1 MNTYQRVVKRLTDI
15 TLSLLGLTLSSPLF
29 LLITLLIKL
38 DSKGPA
44 LFRQTRMGKDS
55 KPFTCYKFRT
65 MHVDAPDIRN
75 PDGSTFNA
83 EDDPR
88 VTRVGRFLRKT
99 TLDELP
105 QLINVLKGD
114 MSIVGPRPDLPDQI
128 RFYSER
134 HKKRLLVKPGMTG
147 WAWIHGRNSIPWE
160 LRRELDVEYV
170 ENYSLRLDFYIL
182 LKTIPM
188 VLLAKGVYVPP
199 RVEPPRHEDTK
210 TRKKKFF
217 GP

>member
-1 MNTYQRVVKRLTDI
+1 MKAYQLIIKRFLDI
-15 TLSLLGLTLSSPLF
+15 VLSLSAIILFAPLM
-29 LLITLLIKL
+29 LLIALLIKL
-38 DSKGPA
+38 DSKGPVI
-44 LFRQTRMGKDS
+44 FRQMRVGKDG
-55 KPFTCYKFRT
+55 KIFVCYKFRT
-65 MHVDAPDIRN
+65 MYVNAPDIRN

-83 EDDPR
+83 ADDPR

-105 QLINVLKGD
+105 QFFNVLKGD

-128 RFYSER
+128 QFYSER

-170 ENYSLRLDFYIL
+170 ENYSLWLDFQIL
-182 LKTIPM
+182 LRTIPM
-188 VLLAKGVYVPP
+188 VLLAKGVYASPETIQHCQESP
-199 RVEPPRHEDTK
+199 DAPS
-210 TRKKKFF
+210 
-217 GP
+217 

>member
-1 MNTYQRVVKRLTDI
+1 MKTYLRIVKRLIDI
-15 TLSLLGLTLSSPLF
+15 ILSLLALFLFLPLF
-29 LLITLLIKL
+29 LFIALLIKL

-44 LFRQTRMGKDS
+44 LFRQTRVGKDG

-65 MHVDAPDIRN
+65 MYVNAPDIRN

-83 EDDPR
+83 ENDPR
-88 VTRVGRFLRKT
+88 LTRVGRFLRKT

-105 QLINVLKGD
+105 QFINVLKGD
-114 MSIVGPRPDLPDQI
+114 MSIVGPRPDLPDQV

-147 WAWIHGRNSIPWE
+147 WAWIHGRNSIPWQ
-160 LRRELDVEYV
+160 LRRDLDVEYV
-170 ENYSLRLDFYIL
+170 ENYSLWLDFYIL
-182 LKTIPM
+182 LRTIPM

-199 RVEPPRHEDTK
+199 ETIRRYQESPDAQ
-210 TRKKKFF
+210 
-217 GP
+217 G

>member
-1 MNTYQRVVKRLTDI
+1 MRVYQRIIKRLMDV
-15 TLSLLGLTLSSPLF
+15 TLSLLGLALSSPLS
-29 LLITLLIKL
+29 LLIVLLIKI
-38 DSKGPA
+38 DSEGSV
-44 LFRQTRMGKDS
+44 LFRQIRMGKDG

-65 MHVDAPDIRN
+65 MYVDAPDVRN

-114 MSIVGPRPDLPDQI
+114 MSIVGPRPDQLDQV

-134 HKKRLLVKPGMTG
+134 DKKRLLVKPGMTG

-160 LRRELDVEYV
+160 LRLELDVEYV
-170 ENYSLRLDFYIL
+170 ENYSLLLDFQIL
-182 LKTIPM
+182 LRTIPM
-188 VLLAKGVYVPP
+188 VLLAKGVYVSP
-199 RVEPPRHEDTK
+199 ETIQRHQESQDATS
-210 TRKKKFF
+210 
-217 GP
+217 

>member
-1 MNTYQRVVKRLTDI
+1 MKTWETFIKRLVDI
-15 TLSLLGLTLSSPLF
+15 VISSGVLLVLSPIF
-29 LLITLLIKL
+29 LLIALIVRL
-38 DSKGPA
+38 TSPGPA
-44 LFRQTRMGKDS
+44 LFCQTRVGKDG
-55 KPFTCYKFRT
+55 KLFTCYKFRT
-65 MHVDAPDIRN
+65 MYVNAPDIRN

-105 QLINVLKGD
+105 QFINVLKGD
-114 MSIVGPRPDLPDQI
+114 MSIVGPRPDLPDQVC
-128 RFYSER
+128 FYTER

-160 LRRELDVEYV
+160 LRRDLDVEYV
-170 ENYSLRLDFYIL
+170 ENYSLWLDFYIL
-182 LKTIPM
+182 LRTIPM

-199 RVEPPRHEDTK
+199 EIIQRYQESSDAQ
-210 TRKKKFF
+210 
-217 GP
+217 G

>member
-1 MNTYQRVVKRLTDI
+1 MRIHQQIIKRLMDI
-15 TLSLLGLTLSSPLF
+15 TLSLLALILSSPLF
-29 LLITLLIKL
+29 LFIFLLIKL
-38 DSKGPA
+38 DSRGPA
-44 LFRQTRMGKDS
+44 LFRQTRVGQYG

-65 MHVDAPDIRN
+65 MYVDAPDIRN

-88 VTRVGRFLRKT
+88 LTRVGRFLRKT

-105 QLINVLKGD
+105 QFINVLRGD
-114 MSIVGPRPDLPDQI
+114 MSIVGPRPDLPDQV
-128 RFYSER
+128 RFYTER

-170 ENYSLRLDFYIL
+170 ENYSLWLDFQIL
-182 LKTIPM
+182 LRTIPM
-188 VLLAKGVYVPP
+188 VLLAKGVYVSPETIQRCRESQDVP
-199 RVEPPRHEDTK
+199 S
-210 TRKKKFF
+210 
-217 GP
+217 

>member
-1 MNTYQRVVKRLTDI
+1 MKTYQRIIKRIIDI
-15 TLSLLGLTLSSPLF
+15 VLSLCALILFAPLM
-29 LLITLLIKL
+29 LLIALLIKL
-38 DSKGPA
+38 DSKGPVI
-44 LFRQTRMGKDS
+44 FRQMRVGKDG
-55 KPFTCYKFRT
+55 KIFICYKFRS
-65 MHVDAPDIRN
+65 MHVHAQDIRN

-83 EDDPR
+83 AADPR

-105 QLINVLKGD
+105 QFINVLKGD
-114 MSIVGPRPDLPDQI
+114 MSIVGPRPDLPDHV

-170 ENYSLRLDFYIL
+170 ENYSLWLDFQIL
-182 LKTIPM
+182 LRTIPM
-188 VLLAKGVYVPP
+188 VLLAKGVYVSPET
-199 RVEPPRHEDTK
+199 VQLYQEPPDV
-210 TRKKKFF
+210 
-217 GP
+217 PS

>member
-1 MNTYQRVVKRLTDI
+1 MRVYQQLIKRLMDV
-15 TLSLLGLTLSSPLF
+15 TLSLLGLTLSLPLS
-29 LLITLLIKL
+29 LVIALLIKI
-38 DSKGPA
+38 DSQGPV
-44 LFRQTRMGKDS
+44 LFRQTRIGKDG

-65 MHVDAPDIRN
+65 MYVDAPDIRN

-99 TLDELP
+99 TLDELA
-105 QLINVLKGD
+105 QFINVLKGD
-114 MSIVGPRPDLPDQI
+114 MSIVGPRPDLPDQV
-128 RFYSER
+128 RLYSER

-170 ENYSLRLDFYIL
+170 ENYSLWLDFQIL
-182 LKTIPM
+182 LRTIPM
-188 VLLAKGVYVPP
+188 VLLAKGVYVAPEVKP
-199 RVEPPRHEDTK
+199 LRHEGTK
-210 TRKKKFF
+210 EN
-217 GP
+217 

>member
-1 MNTYQRVVKRLTDI
+1 MRRHQLLVKRVVDVVFS
-15 TLSLLGLTLSSPLF
+15 SLALVTAFPLF
-29 LLITLLIKL
+29 VLIALAIKI
-38 DSKGPA
+38 DSGGPV
-44 LFRQTRMGKDS
+44 LFRQTRVGKDGRL
-55 KPFTCYKFRT
+55 FTCYKFRT
-65 MHVDAPDIRN
+65 MHVGAPDIRN

-88 VTRVGRFLRKT
+88 LTRVGRFLRKS

-105 QLINVLKGD
+105 QFFNVLKGD
-114 MSIVGPRPDLPDQI
+114 MSIVGPRPDLPDQV

-160 LRRELDVEYV
+160 LRRDLDVEYV
-170 ENYSLRLDFYIL
+170 ENYSLWLDFYIL
-182 LKTIPM
+182 LRTLPM

-199 RVEPPRHEDTK
+199 EVIQRYQRVEDVQS
-210 TRKKKFF
+210 
-217 GP
+217 

>member
-1 MNTYQRVVKRLTDI
+1 MNAYQRIVKRMMDI
-15 TLSLLGLTLSSPLF
+15 ILSFFALMLFAPLMIF
-29 LLITLLIKL
+29 IALLIKI
-38 DSKGPA
+38 DSPGPV
-44 LFRQTRMGKDS
+44 LFRQIRVGKDG

-65 MHVDAPDIRN
+65 MYEGAPDIRN
-75 PDGSTFNA
+75 PDGSTYNA
-83 EDDPR
+83 PDDPR
-88 VTRVGRFLRKT
+88 LTRVGRFLRRT

-105 QLINVLKGD
+105 QFINVLKGD
-114 MSIVGPRPDLPDQI
+114 MSIVGPRPDLPDQV

-170 ENYSLRLDFYIL
+170 ENYSLWLDFYIL
-182 LKTIPM
+182 LRTIPM

-199 RVEPPRHEDTK
+199 EIIQRYQGTGNAQPTDTPS
-210 TRKKKFF
+210 R
-217 GP
+217 

>member
-1 MNTYQRVVKRLTDI
+1 MRVYQRIIKRLMDV
-15 TLSLLGLTLSSPLF
+15 TLSLLGLALSSPLS
-29 LLITLLIKL
+29 LLIVLLIKI
-38 DSKGPA
+38 DSEGSV
-44 LFRQTRMGKDS
+44 LFRQIRMGKDG

-65 MHVDAPDIRN
+65 MYVDAPDVRN

-105 QLINVLKGD
+105 QLINVLKGE
-114 MSIVGPRPDLPDQI
+114 MSIVGPRPDQPDQV

-134 HKKRLLVKPGMTG
+134 DKKQLLVKPGMTG
-147 WAWIHGRNSIPWE
+147 WAWIHGRNSIPWA

-170 ENYSLRLDFYIL
+170 ENYSLWLDFQIL
-182 LKTIPM
+182 LRTIPM
-188 VLLAKGVYVPP
+188 VLLAKGVYVSPETIK
-199 RVEPPRHEDTK
+199 RYQESQNAAS
-210 TRKKKFF
+210 
-217 GP
+217 

>member
-1 MNTYQRVVKRLTDI
+1 MTQKILKRVVDVLISVAALIVLSPLMLIIGLAVRLT
-15 TLSLLGLTLSSPLF
+15 SPGPILF
-29 LLITLLIKL
+29 CQ
-38 DSKGPA
+38 SRVG
-44 LFRQTRMGKDS
+44 QGGKI
-55 KPFTCYKFRT
+55 FTCYKFRT
-65 MHVDAPDIRN
+65 MYVDAPDIRN

-88 VTRVGRFLRKT
+88 LTRVGRFLRKT

-105 QLINVLKGD
+105 QFFNVLKGD

-128 RFYSER
+128 CFYSER

-160 LRRELDVEYV
+160 LRRDLDVEYV
-170 ENYSLRLDFYIL
+170 ENYSLWKDFYIL

-188 VLLAKGVYVPP
+188 VLFAKGVYVSPDILNGYKQN
-199 RVEPPRHEDTK
+199 EKNLSAESK
-210 TRKKKFF
+210 
-217 GP
+217 